1 MSWTNCQKDVMDT
14 TFHHHLNPLSI
25 SLRIA
30 MQFGCSCGCPYV
42 VDSSSGIGIHHGH
55 FGGIGFA
62 AVGGKGFVNPL
73 PGFQVPSQG
82 CQTYQMPLRPQMP
95 LPPQSQTPEQP
106 IMLFNWGHQQ
116 VMGQSQRQDLFQ
128 PLGQILFLVCFKK
141 GLMTV
146 LW

>member
-1 MSWTNCQKDVMDT
+1 
-14 TFHHHLNPLSI
+14 
-25 SLRIA
+25 

-42 VDSSSGIGIHHGH
+42 VDSSGIGH

-73 PGFQVPSQG
+73 PGFQVPAVG
-82 CQTYQMPLRPQMP
+82 CQMPLRPQMP
-95 LPPQSQTPEQP
+95 LPLQSQTPEQP
-106 IMLFNWGHQQ
+106 IMVFNWGHQQ

>member
-1 MSWTNCQKDVMDT
+1 
-14 TFHHHLNPLSI
+14 
-25 SLRIA
+25 
-30 MQFGCSCGCPYV
+30 MQFGCPCGCPYA
-42 VDSSSGIGIHHGH
+42 VDSSSGIGIHGH

-62 AVGGKGFVNPL
+62 AAGGKGFVNSL
-73 PGFQVPSQG
+73 PGFQFPSPG